1 MIGSNVKKLT
11 SVLIFIVIFIA
22 VLHSF
27 LYLLTGG
34 PTGQYKSLINTHRLP
49 LTFTL
54 SPLPLVFD
62 SDMFF
67 TKTTIEVHSENLNGI
82 KKFSLDADFFSDQS
96 FSNHLQLHLM
106 RYPYFVESF
115 PEHNMFDQIF
125 CGMIDR
131 HLPELQQKNK
141 YIKFVE
147 ISLSNVNTTREL
159 SHQINCT

>member
-1 MIGSNVKKLT
+1 MKKST
-11 SVLIFIVIFIA
+11 NVLIFIVIFIA

-34 PTGQYKSLINTHRLP
+34 PTGQYKSLINTHRFP

-67 TKTTIEVHSENLNGI
+67 TKTTIEVQSEDLSTV
-82 KKFSLDADFFSDQS
+82 KKFNLDAGFFSEEN

-106 RYPYFVESF
+106 RYPYFIESF

-125 CGMIDR
+125 CNMVDK
-131 HLPELQQKNK
+131 HLPELQLKNK
-141 YIKFVE
+141 FIKFIE
-147 ISLSNVNTTREL
+147 ISLSNVNATKEL
-159 SHQINCT
+159 SHQISCH

>member
-1 MIGSNVKKLT
+1 MIGSSVKK
-11 SVLIFIVIFIA
+11 SANILIFIVIFVA
-22 VLHSF
+22 VLHSL

-34 PTGQYKSLINTHRLP
+34 PRGPYKSLINTQRFP

-67 TKTTIEVHSENLNGI
+67 TKTTIEVRDENLNLV
-82 KKFSLDADFFSDQS
+82 KKFNLDSDFFDSEN

-115 PEHNMFDQIF
+115 PQHNMFDQIF
-125 CGMIDR
+125 CNVVD
-131 HLPELQQKNK
+131 NK
-141 YIKFVE
+141 LTDLKGKIHSIRFIE
-147 ISLSNVNTTREL
+147 ISLSNMNSQKEL
-159 SHQINCT
+159 SHQINCH

>member
-1 MIGSNVKKLT
+1 MIGLDVKKST
-11 SVLIFIVIFIA
+11 DVLIFIVIFIA

-34 PTGQYKSLINTHRLP
+34 PTGKYKSLINTNRFP

-67 TKTTIEVHSENLNGI
+67 TKTTIEVRDENLNI
-82 KKFSLDADFFSDQS
+82 VKKFNLDADFFSEEN

-125 CGMIDR
+125 CHIIDR
-131 HLPELQQKNK
+131 QLPELQQKNK
-141 YIKFVE
+141 SINFIE
-147 ISLSNVNTTREL
+147 ISLSNINATKKL
-159 SHQINCT
+159 SHKINCN

>member
-1 MIGSNVKKLT
+1 MKKST
-11 SVLIFIVIFIA
+11 NALIFIVIFIA
-22 VLHSF
+22 ALHSF

-34 PTGQYKSLINTHRLP
+34 PTGQYKSLINTHRFP

-67 TKTTIEVHSENLNGI
+67 TKTTIEVNSENLDGA
-82 KKFSLDADFFSDQS
+82 KKFNLDADFFSGEN
-96 FSNHLQLHLM
+96 FSSHLQLHLM

-125 CGMIDR
+125 CDMIDKK
-131 HLPELQQKNK
+131 LPRLQHGNIT
-141 YIKFVE
+141 IKFVE
-147 ISLSNVNTTREL
+147 NSLSNANAAKEL
-159 SHQINCT
+159 AHQISCR